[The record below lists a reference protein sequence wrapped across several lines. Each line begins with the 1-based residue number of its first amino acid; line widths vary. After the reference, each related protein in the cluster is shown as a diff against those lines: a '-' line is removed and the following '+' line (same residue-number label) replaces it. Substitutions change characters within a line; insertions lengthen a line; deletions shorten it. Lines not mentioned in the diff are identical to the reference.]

1 MSNTT
6 LSTKFDVIDPNDF
19 NEKPVICP
27 SRVSPVV
34 FVFAVFPEP
43 HGAPRMM
50 GIHVMNVQHIMKCLK
65 R

>member
-27 SRVSPVV
+27 SWVSPVV
-34 FVFAVFPEP
+34 FVFPEP
-43 HGAPRMM
+43 HGVPRMM
-50 GIHVMNVQHIMKCLK
+50 GTM
-65 R
+65 